1 MTQLLEPDTYRRD
14 AWPPLPGVSRRVH
27 DPLVFGVLI
36 VIALGLVVASK
47 LDATAIG
54 VVRAQVQ
61 DVAAPVLRQAQM
73 AARPGLEMGRLV
85 ADWRTLAETNARLR
99 VENERLKGWEARA
112 RLLEHQTSA
121 LNEMVRVVAEPQV
134 GFATARVVSGAGG
147 PFVRSGL
154 LDAGRDHGLKP
165 GYPVM
170 SAQGLAGRVLTAG
183 TQSARILLVTDH
195 NSRIPVVIGKD
206 AARAVMQGDNGPLPR
221 IAYLPRDSV
230 IHPGDDV
237 FTSGVG
243 GLFPRGLRVGTV
255 VDVGDAL
262 RIEPVVR
269 LDRLDYVSV
278 LFFEPISASLADE
291 ERAIEARAG
300 TLRRL
305 GPSWPTSAEGGVAR

>member
-1 MTQLLEPDTYRRD
+1 MTKLLDPDAYRRD

-27 DPLVFGVLI
+27 DPLVFGALI
-36 VIALGLVVASK
+36 AVALGLVVASK
-47 LDATAIG
+47 LEAAIVGVARTA
-54 VVRAQVQ
+54 VQ
-61 DVAAPVLRQAQM
+61 DAASPVLRRSQM
-73 AARPGLEMGRLV
+73 AARPALEMGRMM

-99 VENERLKGWEARA
+99 DENERLRGWEARA
-112 RLLEHQTSA
+112 RLLEQQTSA

-134 GFATARVVSGAGG
+134 GFATARVISGAGG

-154 LDAGRDHGLKP
+154 LDAGRDHGLKA

-170 SAQGLAGRVLTAG
+170 SAQGLAGRVLTVG
-183 TQSARILLVTDH
+183 TQSARILLVTDY

-221 IAYLPRDSV
+221 IAYLPRDSA
-230 IHPGDDV
+230 IQPGDDV

-255 VDVGDAL
+255 VDTGDAL

-269 LDRLDYVSV
+269 FDRLDYVSV

-291 ERAIEARAG
+291 ERAIEARAS
-300 TLRRL
+300 TLKRL